1 MYSMDYRHI
10 VNIGY
15 QWLVQITVGM
25 PTKQRRLQH
34 GQMKGVRALLKG
46 DS

>member
-1 MYSMDYRHI
+1 MDYRHI

-25 PTKQRRLQH
+25 PTKQQRLRP
-34 GQMKGVRALLKG
+34 GRMKGVRALLKG